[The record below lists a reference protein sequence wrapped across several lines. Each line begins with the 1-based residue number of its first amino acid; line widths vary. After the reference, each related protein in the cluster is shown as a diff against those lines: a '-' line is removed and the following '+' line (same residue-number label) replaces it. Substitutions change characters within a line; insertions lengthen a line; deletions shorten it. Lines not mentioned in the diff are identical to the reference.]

1 MIFPNCEKLGQTIIF
16 VRTQMGARELWKA
29 MDKDGYKCTCIEVS
43 GVAHILT
50 GRRAMPSYC
59 CWVVCVPRQV
69 SPFCCPSQYIA
80 STY

>member
-43 GVAHILT
+43 VVAGVLT
-50 GRRAMPSYC
+50 GRRATPSC
-59 CWVVCVPRQV
+59 CCQMIYAPRQV
-69 SPFCCPSQYIA
+69 SASCCPSQYIA